1 MNLGMTEILIIM
13 VIALIVFGPRKLP
26 ELGKSLGQALAQ
38 FRRASDDFKRT
49 WEQEVELEKHKTTL
63 SGSSETAYHSDQAD
77 HSYTADSTYHYDP
90 YSDAA
95 HSGAETATEHAD
107 AGTPAT
113 QTATPAQPAVVAAHP
128 HETTGKAPQ
137 AGHWI

>member
-26 ELGKSLGQALAQ
+26 ELCKSLGQALAQ

-63 SGSSETAYHSDQAD
+63 SSETAYHSDYQAE
-77 HSYTADSTYHYDP
+77 HSSTSESTYHYDP
-90 YSDAA
+90 YSDAP
-95 HSGAETATEHAD
+95 HSGAEAGSESAE
-107 AGTPAT
+107 AGTPAP
-113 QTATPAQPAVVAAHP
+113 QPSAPADPAVVAAQQ
-128 HETTGKAPQ
+128 HEPVGKTPP

>member
-49 WEQEVELEKHKTTL
+49 WEQEVELEKHKTI
-63 SGSSETAYHSDQAD
+63 SSPETSYQAEYHAD
-77 HSYTADSTYHYDP
+77 NSYSADSSHHYDP
-90 YSDAA
+90 YSGET
-95 HSGAETATEHAD
+95 HTATETQQQATGTAAPETHAE
-107 AGTPAT
+107 
-113 QTATPAQPAVVAAHP
+113 PAVAAASQSEP
-128 HETTGKAPQ
+128 KSQQPG